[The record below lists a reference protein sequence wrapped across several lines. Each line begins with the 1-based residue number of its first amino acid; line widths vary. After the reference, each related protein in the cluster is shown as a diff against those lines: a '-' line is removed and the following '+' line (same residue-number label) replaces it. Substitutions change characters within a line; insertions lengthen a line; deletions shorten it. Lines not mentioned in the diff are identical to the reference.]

1 MKNIN
6 KIILSTLYYMV
17 SFTNFKNIIANT
29 ISVIDKQIRWLIWKF
44 FLSKLYDINSIV
56 GLPIETLNSLQ
67 QLAEAINSDAN
78 FFDTI
83 MNAINSKSDIIYVN
97 TQLDTILRKVLNYD
111 TIDVSNIEFLTKS
124 NKVDTD
130 LNYDVDVF
138 LYTLQAAID
147 RRVLMHAVYIN
158 YKFKINATA
167 KDILQN

>member
-29 ISVIDKQIRWLIWKF
+29 ISVIDKQIRWLIWKI

-83 MNAINSKSDIIYVN
+83 MNAINLKSDSIYVDS
-97 TQLDTILRKVLNYD
+97 QIETIITIFFKVWYN
-111 TIDVSNIEFLTKS
+111 
-124 NKVDTD
+124 
-130 LNYDVDVF
+130 
-138 LYTLQAAID
+138 
-147 RRVLMHAVYIN
+147 RRIN
-158 YKFKINATA
+158 Y
-167 KDILQN
+167 